1 MLEAFLNI
9 HFDKSDGGVTE
20 QPWQW
25 AQESA
30 EQEQVTTELPKLT
43 KGPSKKEKEGSYWKT
58 VNGVRANS

>member
-30 EQEQVTTELPKLT
+30 EQEQVTTELPKTNQMTFKKRKRGFLLEN
-43 KGPSKKEKEGSYWKT
+43 SKQSEG
-58 VNGVRANS
+58 